1 MYISKSFIPIL
12 KDIPSEAK
20 IKSHQLMLRVGMIK
34 QSSAG
39 IYSWLPLGFK
49 VMKKIEQ
56 IVREEQNKIG
66 AQEILM
72 PTIQSSEIW
81 KESGRYDDYGEEM
94 LRIKDR
100 QNREMLYGPT
110 NEELVTDIFRS
121 SIKSY
126 KSLPQL
132 LYHIQ
137 WKFRDEIRP
146 RFGIMRGRE
155 FYMKD
160 AYSFDVSDEEAFF
173 SYSKF
178 FISYLRTFKRLG
190 LTAIPMAADT
200 GPIGG
205 NLSHEFIILAET
217 GESKIFTD
225 KRIFDV
231 ETGDIEVEK
240 KSLEDLRKKYEEF
253 YSVTD
258 EKFNKDEFEK
268 TVEEKNR
275 LITKGIEVGHI
286 FYFGDKYSKP
296 MNAAV
301 DLPGGKKDFVKM
313 GSYGIGVS
321 RLVGAIIEAKFDEK
335 NEIMKWPISVAPY
348 ELIII
353 PMINKNDNTALIKA
367 ENIFYELTK
376 NNIDTVIDDTDENYS
391 SKIKKSNLIGAPY
404 QIIIGKKSEGDL
416 LEFKETGKEAKNLP
430 LNEIIKTI
438 KELKVKN

>member
-1 MYISKSFIPIL
+1 MFFSKSFIPIL
-12 KDIPSEAK
+12 KNNPSEAK

-56 IVREEQNKIG
+56 IVREEQDRVG
-66 AQEILM
+66 VQEILM

-81 KESGRYDDYGEEM
+81 KESGRYEDYGEEM

-110 NEELVTDIFRS
+110 NEELVTEIFRS
-121 SIKSY
+121 SFKSY

-137 WKFRDEIRP
+137 WKFRDELRP
-146 RFGIMRGRE
+146 RFGIMRCRE

-160 AYSFDVSDEEAFF
+160 AYSFDLTDDDAIF
-173 SYSKF
+173 SYNKF
-178 FISYLRTFKRLG
+178 FLSYLKTFKRLN
-190 LTAIPMAADT
+190 LSAIPMAADT

-205 NLSHEFIILAET
+205 NLSHEFIILADT
-217 GESKIFTD
+217 GESKIYTD

-231 ETGDIEVEK
+231 DSSKTILDKV
-240 KSLEDLRKKYEEF
+240 SLSLLRKQYEKF

-268 TVEEKNR
+268 SVPEEFRVN
-275 LITKGIEVGHI
+275 TKGIEVGHI

-301 DLPGGKKDFVKM
+301 DFNGKKEFVKM

-321 RLVGAIIEAKFDEK
+321 RLVGAIIEAKYNDK
-335 NEIMKWPISVAPY
+335 DGIMKWPMSVTPY
-348 ELIII
+348 DCAII
-353 PMINKNDNTALIKA
+353 PMINKNDKSNLEKSIKVH
-367 ENIFYELTK
+367 EFLKSKNIET
-376 NNIDTVIDDTDENYS
+376 IIDDTDENIS
-391 SKIKKSNLIGAPY
+391 AKIKKFNLIGLPY
-404 QIIIGKKSEGDL
+404 QLIIGSKSEGNL
-416 LEFKETGKEAKNLP
+416 YEFKEVDGETQKLKVEDIASQ
-430 LNEIIKTI
+430 IIKA
-438 KELKVKN
+438 KQN

>member
-110 NEELVTDIFRS
+110 NEELVTDIFRA

-160 AYSFDVSDEEAFF
+160 AYSFDISDEEAIF
-173 SYSKF
+173 SYNKF

-231 ETGDIEVEK
+231 ETGDIKVEK
-240 KSLEDLRKKYEEF
+240 NSLENLRSKYEKF

-258 EKFNKDEFEK
+258 EKFNQEEFEK
-268 TVEEKNR
+268 SVIEENR

-348 ELIII
+348 DLIII
-353 PMINKNDNTALIKA
+353 PMINKNDNSALIKA
-367 ENIFYELTK
+367 ENIYHELAG
-376 NNIDTVIDDTDENYS
+376 NNIDTIIDDTDENFS

-404 QIIIGKKSEGDL
+404 QIIIGKKSEGDTF
-416 LEFKETGKEAKNLP
+416 EFKETGKEAQNLP
-430 LNEIIKTI
+430 LNQIIKIIT
-438 KELKVKN
+438 EHKVKN

>member
-121 SIKSY
+121 SVKSY

-160 AYSFDVSDEEAFF
+160 AYSFDISDEEAFF
-173 SYSKF
+173 SYNKF

-240 KSLEDLRKKYEEF
+240 KSLEDLRKKYEQF

-258 EKFNKDEFEK
+258 EKFNKEEFEK
-268 TVEEKNR
+268 TVAEDNR
-275 LITKGIEVGHI
+275 LITKGIEVDI
-286 FYFGDKYSKP
+286 YF
-296 MNAAV
+296 
-301 DLPGGKKDFVKM
+301 
-313 GSYGIGVS
+313 I
-321 RLVGAIIEAKFDEK
+321 LV
-335 NEIMKWPISVAPY
+335 
-348 ELIII
+348 
-353 PMINKNDNTALIKA
+353 INIQN
-367 ENIFYELTK
+367 
-376 NNIDTVIDDTDENYS
+376 
-391 SKIKKSNLIGAPY
+391 P
-404 QIIIGKKSEGDL
+404 
-416 LEFKETGKEAKNLP
+416 
-430 LNEIIKTI
+430 
-438 KELKVKN
+438 

>member
-1 MYISKSFIPIL
+1 MYLSKLFIPII
-12 KDIPSEAK
+12 KDLPTEAK
-20 IKSHQLMLRVGMIK
+20 IKSHQLMLRTGMIK

-56 IVREEQNKIG
+56 IVREEQNLIG
-66 AQEILM
+66 AQEMLM

-100 QNREMLYGPT
+100 QGREMLYGPT
-110 NEELVTDIFRS
+110 NEELITDVFRS

-146 RFGIMRGRE
+146 RFGVMRCKE

-160 AYSFDVSDEEAFF
+160 AYSFDLTDEDAKK
-173 SYSKF
+173 SYNKMF
-178 FISYLRTFKRLG
+178 YSYLKTFNRLE
-190 LTAIPMAADT
+190 LKAIPMAADT

-205 NLSHEFIILAET
+205 DLSHEFIILAET
-217 GESKIFTD
+217 GESDIYADKNIFEIDPD
-225 KRIFDV
+225 KYEFNNL
-231 ETGDIEVEK
+231 
-240 KSLEDLRKKYEEF
+240 SLEKMREDFTKF
-253 YSVTD
+253 YAVTD
-258 EKFNKDEFEK
+258 EKFKKNEFDRLVKKE
-268 TVEEKNR
+268 NQ

-296 MNAAV
+296 MNCLI
-301 DLPGGKKDFVKM
+301 DDKSGKKTSVKM

-321 RLVGAIIEAKFDEK
+321 RLVGAVIEAKF
-335 NEIMKWPISVAPY
+335 NNNIMKWPNSISPFDVV
-348 ELIII
+348 II
-353 PMINKNDNTALIKA
+353 PNINKNNK
-367 ENIFYELTK
+367 ENLEKGEKIYNELK
-376 NNIDTVIDDTDENYS
+376 KQNIDVLLDDVDENMS
-391 SKIKKSNLIGAPY
+391 NKFKKHELLGIPY
-404 QIIIGKKSEGDL
+404 QIIIGSKSEGDNF
-416 LEFKETGKEAKNLP
+416 EFKELNSKSEILNLQ
-430 LNEIIKTI
+430 NIK
-438 KELKVKN
+438 LKLKI

>member
-1 MYISKSFIPIL
+1 MHLSKSFVPIL
-12 KDIPSEAK
+12 KNNPSEAK

-34 QSSAG
+34 QSSSG

-49 VMKKIEQ
+49 VMKKIEK

-81 KESGRYDDYGEEM
+81 KESGRYEDYGEEM

-110 NEELVTDIFRS
+110 NEELITDIFRS

-137 WKFRDEIRP
+137 WKFRDEVRP
-146 RFGIMRGRE
+146 RFGIMRCRE

-160 AYSFDVSDEEAFF
+160 AYSFDINDKEAFY
-173 SYSKF
+173 SYNKF
-178 FISYLRTFKRLG
+178 FLSYLKTFKRMD

-225 KRIFDV
+225 KRIFNV
-231 ETGDIEVEK
+231 EYSQTLLEK
-240 KSLEDLRKKYEEF
+240 NSLENLRKEYQKY

-258 EKFNKDEFEK
+258 EKFDKNEFEK
-268 TVEEKNR
+268 NVNEKDR
-275 LITKGIEVGHI
+275 LMTKGIEVGHI

-296 MNAAV
+296 MDASV
-301 DLPGGKKDFVKM
+301 DISQGKKDFVKM

-321 RLVGAIIEAKFDEK
+321 RLVGAIIEAKYDDK
-335 NEIMKWPISVAPY
+335 NEIMKWPLSVAPY
-348 ELIII
+348 EVSII
-353 PMINKNDNTALIKA
+353 PMINKNDISALEKA
-367 ENIFYELTK
+367 NNINLELEK
-376 NNIDTVIDDTDENYS
+376 NNIEAIIDDTDENFS
-391 SKIKKSNLIGAPY
+391 SKIKKMNLIGAPY
-404 QIIIGKKSEGDL
+404 QIIIGKQTEGDL
-416 LEFKETGKEAKNLP
+416 LEFKEIGKEAKKINLKD
-430 LNEIIKTI
+430 IIKIIT
-438 KELKVKN
+438 KEKVKN